1 MGVRPLP
8 SLGLPRCLLGCP
20 RVSAISG
27 RCPLVVV
34 VGLPVVGFVVVSRSP
49 VCRLAFE
56 SAATL
61 LCRAGF
67 PAEMR
72 TLILGHVMP

>member
-8 SLGLPRCLLGCP
+8 SLGLPRCLLGYL

-27 RCPLVVV
+27 RYPLVIV
-34 VGLPVVGFVVVSRSP
+34 VGLPVVRFVMVSRSP

-56 SAATL
+56 STATL

-67 PAEMR
+67 PARMR
-72 TLILGHVMP
+72 TLSLGHVMP